1 MDRMRALGGIP
12 ARARL
17 AGRGTGDGPL
27 PTTPGLGQAAS
38 TASDSTA
45 SDNAAAAGPATG
57 NGGTGRAASAP
68 TAPVGAVRRGRF
80 GQPWSRPRAAS
91 TTEPAIPA
99 AKAAAREA
107 STRPVARV
115 TPTTGAQS
123 AAPLGPAGTAA
134 GGPNLHRRRLVAVSA
149 LAVLA
154 AAAIIVVLV
163 LISGGGGSG
172 PADVAAGRGGVGVP
186 AESIG
191 PDSGNAVGADRTRG
205 TAASDAPIRPADAPV
220 GAADPVAR
228 DTTAVTAPPGWV
240 SYVDPNAGWSV
251 AYPSTWQRRQGPGGP
266 GNVDFV
272 DPATKAFLRVGSVSQ
287 ANTSAIGDWQ
297 RNEAGFVRSVQDYRR
312 VRLAPSDGGD
322 GTEQADW
329 EFGYRRSD
337 GVMVH
342 VLNRGAVRNGHGY
355 ALYWHTREDLW
366 LQDQALMHQLFG
378 AFRPGP

>member
-1 MDRMRALGGIP
+1 MRSMDRMRALGGIP

-17 AGRGTGDGPL
+17 AGRGAADGPL

-38 TASDSTA
+38 TASDPTASDPTA
-45 SDNAAAAGPATG
+45 SDNTASDNTATAGPATG

-68 TAPVGAVRRGRF
+68 TAPVGAARRGRF
-80 GQPWSRPRAAS
+80 GQPWSRPRAQ
-91 TTEPAIPA
+91 PA
-99 AKAAAREA
+99 AAIG
-107 STRPVARV
+107 
-115 TPTTGAQS
+115 PT
-123 AAPLGPAGTAA
+123 GTAGA
-134 GGPNLHRRRLVAVSA
+134 ASNLHRRRLIAVSA

-163 LISGGGGSG
+163 LISDGEGSG
-172 PADVAAGRGGVGVP
+172 PADVAVGRGGVGVP

-191 PDSGNAVGADRTRG
+191 PDSGNAAGTNRAQGA
-205 TAASDAPIRPADAPV
+205 AASDAPIRPADVPV

-228 DTTAVTAPPGWV
+228 GTTPVTASPGWV
-240 SYVDPNAGWSV
+240 SYVDPDAGWSV
-251 AYPSTWQRRQGPGGP
+251 AYPSTWQRRQGPGSP

-272 DPATKAFLRVGSVSQ
+272 DPATGAFLRVGSVSQ

-322 GTEQADW
+322 GTEQTDW

-342 VLNRGAVRNGHGY
+342 VLNRGVVRNGHGY